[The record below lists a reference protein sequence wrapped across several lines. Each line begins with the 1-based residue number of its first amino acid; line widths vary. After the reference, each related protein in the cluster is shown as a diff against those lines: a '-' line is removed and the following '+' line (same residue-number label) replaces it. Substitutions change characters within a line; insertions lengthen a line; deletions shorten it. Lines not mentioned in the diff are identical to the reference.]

1 MNQDDAA
8 PEAVDRSAHRRPGH
22 ELAAA
27 RERAGISF
35 EAMATTLHLPAD
47 QVQALEADEYSRL
60 PPPAYVRGYLRA
72 YAREV
77 GMDADQVV
85 ADYDAICG
93 EVEEPE
99 LVMHQGVPDP
109 AGGRGPVL
117 ALLLVGVVAVA
128 GALAWWLQQSPP
140 TPVADSGDG
149 GMTESAD
156 AVTGAAAEPV
166 QGDRAEDAGEAD
178 RNETAESEPTEPEPP
193 TETDN
198 TPDAEPVAAVTD
210 MEDAIETEE
219 TAAEEDPAT
228 GGSGAGQA
236 SEAVG
241 GGEAVDGANAAA
253 TGESVPESMIAEG
266 DRPNATSRAEEVATA
281 AAGEGPDRLR
291 IEVDG
296 QSWLEIFDARGR
308 QLAYTLYS
316 GEEPVI
322 LNGWA
327 PFDVM
332 LGNSADVT
340 VRFGDLEIDHS
351 AFVRSDSTARF
362 LVDGEGARRR

>member
-8 PEAVDRSAHRRPGH
+8 PEAVESSVRRHPGH

-47 QVQALEADEYSRL
+47 QVRALEADEYSRL

-77 GMDADQVV
+77 GMDADEVV
-85 ADYDAICG
+85 AHYDAIRG

-99 LVMHQGVPDP
+99 LVVHQGVPDP

-128 GALAWWLQQSPP
+128 GALAWWLQQSPVS
-140 TPVADSGDG
+140 PVADSGDG
-149 GMTESAD
+149 GMIESAD
-156 AVTGAAAEPV
+156 VATGAATEPV
-166 QGDRAEDAGEAD
+166 QDDRAEDIGEAD
-178 RNETAESEPTEPEPP
+178 RNETAELEPTEPEAP
-193 TETDN
+193 ETGDAA
-198 TPDAEPVAAVTD
+198 DAEPVAAVTD
-210 MEDAIETEE
+210 MEDAIEE

-228 GGSGAGQA
+228 EDTDVERT
-236 SEAVG
+236 SEAAG
-241 GGEAVDGANAAA
+241 GEEAVDGANTAA
-253 TGESVPESMIAEG
+253 TGEAVPESMIAEG
-266 DRPNATSRAEEVATA
+266 NRPNATSRAEEVATA
-281 AAGEGPDRLR
+281 AAGEGPDQLR

-316 GEEPVI
+316 GDEPVV

-332 LGNSADVT
+332 LGNSHDVT
-340 VRFGDLEIDHS
+340 LRFGDLEIDHS

-362 LVDGEGARRR
+362 LVDGEGASRR